1 MKEAEEIFKYIVEEI
16 HSIIMATVDEKN
28 RPITCA
34 IDIMDYD
41 ESGLYFL
48 TSRGKGFYKRLKE
61 NNNVALSAMKGN
73 STLGRVSINIRGNV
87 KELGSEK
94 IGYLFSKNEYMKKIY
109 PTEKSKMNLTVFK
122 IEKGVG
128 ECFDLRT
135 RPIKRHE
142 FSFGGGS

>member
-87 KELGSEK
+87 KELGPEK

-109 PTEKSKMNLTVFK
+109 PTEKSKMNLTA
-122 IEKGVG
+122 
-128 ECFDLRT
+128 
-135 RPIKRHE
+135 
-142 FSFGGGS
+142 